1 MSALTAV
8 VLAGAATGSGLWL
21 IWSGWSP
28 ARPPLAQTLTRL
40 GQPVIEIAPERDNV
54 DVRVGMWARR
64 LGPVERIIASM
75 RTDLRVLRRAPDE
88 QAALIV
94 VYTLCGFL
102 WAPVVAAGGY
112 LVGVHLPI
120 GIPFWLAVAGGAIG
134 GLSSVRTVRTQAT
147 ERRRMLAHALG

>member
-64 LGPVERIIASM
+64 LGPVERIIAS
-75 RTDLRVLRRAPDE
+75 
-88 QAALIV
+88 
-94 VYTLCGFL
+94 
-102 WAPVVAAGGY
+102 
-112 LVGVHLPI
+112 
-120 GIPFWLAVAGGAIG
+120 
-134 GLSSVRTVRTQAT
+134 
-147 ERRRMLAHALG
+147 